1 LKVKICGITNTDDAL
16 FCEKIGANALGFIF
30 YEKSKRFINPDE
42 AAKIISKLSPFT
54 AKVGVFVN
62 SSTQEVNKIAGKI
75 KLNAVQLHGDETI
88 DNVSEIDFPVIKS
101 FRINEQ
107 FDFNILKDFKN
118 ISYLFDSYSKDE
130 FGGTGKKF
138 NWHLIPEELEGNF
151 ILAGGISIENIEKI
165 FSEIKPKAID
175 VSSSLEI
182 SPGIKDHKKV
192 KDFFNKINS
201 LRS

>member
-1 LKVKICGITNTDDAL
+1 LKVKICGITNADDAS
-16 FCEKIGANALGFIF
+16 FCEEAGANALGFIF

-138 NWHLIPEELEGNF
+138 NWHLIPKELEGNF